1 MCRLKGVGRKLVQQ
15 EQQDDAGSVKKP
27 RRRSRRRTAGL
38 WTLRGVFILVLLAL
52 VSGFMVVGQRMH
64 APDWLRDRVETR
76 LDQALGGVKVRFG
89 DVSFIIH
96 EGWRPRLRL
105 TDVRI
110 SDGDGRQIAEV
121 SDLRASLSMRPLLRG
136 HVRPKRIILQ
146 GAQIALTRG
155 VDGALSLTVGAG
167 SAPVGQAPNL
177 AQLIEASDEVFQAPV
192 LSALTSVELDA
203 ITLDYQDLRLGRS
216 WVLDGGRIQATRSAG
231 EVRLA
236 TSFSV
241 LAGRDYVSTI
251 EANYTSSLGSPAA
264 QFGISITDLPSED
277 IGGHSPALAW
287 MQVLRTPISGALR
300 GRVDPE
306 GALGPVFAT
315 LNLGAGAVQ
324 PTPETTPIK
333 FESARTYFT
342 YDPKLQALDFN
353 EVSINSAWGTV
364 QADGMTFLKGVKAG
378 GLESMSGQFRLSG
391 IEINPVDL
399 FPEPLN
405 LSQAEVDFQM
415 KLAPFRLQLGQ
426 MSIEDGEH
434 RARLSGSLAG
444 LSEGWVAEI
453 DAQID
458 QMSSDQL
465 LKYWPERLA
474 PKPRLWVT
482 ENLYQG
488 EMSDLDF
495 ALRLRPG
502 EKPDIYADFEFEET
516 KVRFAKTLPPIQD
529 AQGQASLLNGR
540 FTVSAQKGIVIADEG
555 GAVDASGTS
564 FIIPDTR
571 IKKSTPGIARVQAKG
586 SVTAALSLLD
596 RPPLQL
602 LTKANLPI
610 ELAEGQVS
618 LSGTLSLPMIKGL
631 KLEDT
636 RFHFLGELV
645 DLDSDRLVPG
655 FEVSADQLDL
665 TGDQTQVAISGE
677 GLFGVVPV
685 QATWRQ
691 PIGGDTAQRSEL
703 TGQIEVSPRLME
715 QINAG
720 LPKGM
725 LTGQGLAD
733 FSLGIGAG
741 EPPLLN
747 ANSDLLGVA
756 LAIPELG
763 WRKGANSSGTLA
775 AEATLG
781 AQLNVDELRIEAA
794 GLRTSATISFRDGGF
809 DRVRFSSFELGNWL
823 AVPAEL
829 IGRGAALPDIRVL
842 GGVLNL
848 GKSTLGE
855 GGSSGGGAAGPGPK
869 LDVTLDRLQVTE
881 TVALTGLTGSFQ
893 TTGGL
898 TGAFAAQ
905 VNGGARIKGQVT
917 PRDNRT
923 AVGLTSEDAGAVLRS
938 AGVLTQARGG
948 SMQLQL
954 DPIAEP
960 GNYDVDLKIKNT
972 RITDAPAMAALLNAI
987 SLVGLLDEM
996 AGQGIFFAAI
1006 DSKMRITP
1014 TEVKVLTGSAV
1025 GPSMGLSFEGTI
1037 DTVTQMLNLRGAISP
1052 IYLVNA
1058 IGSVLSKKGEGI
1070 FAFNYTLT
1078 GPLSDPKV
1086 SVNPLSGL
1094 APLFLRNLLREPA
1107 PTVSDGPNAT
1117 PDRSDQSHPA
1127 VQSRGEDR

>member
-1 MCRLKGVGRKLVQQ
+1 MERKLVQQ
-15 EQQDDAGSVKKP
+15 EQQDESEAGKKP

-38 WTLRGVFILVLLAL
+38 WAMRGVFVLVFLAL
-52 VSGFMVVGQRMH
+52 VTGFMVIGHRMH
-64 APDWLRDRVETR
+64 APEWLRDRVEAR
-76 LDQALGGVKVRFG
+76 LDRALGGVQIRFG

-110 SDGDGRQIAEV
+110 SDAAGQQIAEV
-121 SDLRASLSMRPLLRG
+121 RDLRASLAMRPLLRG

-155 VDGALSLTVGAG
+155 KDGALSLTVGSG
-167 SAPVGQAPNL
+167 SAPVGEAPNL
-177 AQLIEASDEVFQAPV
+177 AQLIEASDEVFRSPA
-192 LSALTSVELDA
+192 LSALTSVQLDA
-203 ITLDYQDLRLGRS
+203 ITLDYSDLRLGRS
-216 WVLDGGRIQATRSAG
+216 WVLDGGHIQATRSAG

-236 TSFSV
+236 TGFSV
-241 LAGRDYVSTI
+241 LAGRDYVSGI
-251 EANYTSSLGSPAA
+251 EANYTSSLDSAAA
-264 QFGISITDLPSED
+264 QFGVSITDLPSED
-277 IGGHSPALAW
+277 IAGHSPALAW

-300 GRVDPE
+300 GSVDAD

-324 PTPETTPIK
+324 PNPETLPIR
-333 FESARTYFT
+333 FDSARTYFT
-342 YDPKLQALDFN
+342 YDPKQEVLDFN
-353 EVSINSAWGTV
+353 EVSISSAWGTV
-364 QADGMTFLKGVKAG
+364 QAEGKAFLQGVEARA
-378 GLESMSGQFRLSG
+378 LESMAGQFRLSG
-391 IEINPVDL
+391 IEINPANL
-399 FPEPLN
+399 FPEALN
-405 LSQAEVDFQM
+405 LTRADVDFQM
-415 KLAPFRLQLGQ
+415 KLAPFRMQVGQ
-426 MSIEDGEH
+426 MTVEDGDH
-434 RARLSGSLAG
+434 RLRLSGALAG
-444 LSEGWVAEI
+444 QSDGWAAKI

-458 QMSSDQL
+458 RMDSDQL

-482 ENLYQG
+482 ENLHHG

-502 EKPDIYADFEFEET
+502 EKPDIYADFEFDKT
-516 KVRFAKTLPPIQD
+516 QVRFAKTLPPIQE
-529 AQGQASLLNGR
+529 AQGQASLLNRR
-540 FTVSAQKGIVIADEG
+540 FTVTAQKGIVIADEG

-564 FIIPDTR
+564 FIIPDTG
-571 IKKSTPGIARVQAKG
+571 IKKTTPAIARVQASG

-602 LTKANLPI
+602 LTKANLPVD
-610 ELAEGQVS
+610 LAAGQVS
-618 LSGTLSLPMIKGL
+618 LAGTLSLPLIKGL

-636 RFHFLGELV
+636 RFHFAGTLA
-645 DLDSDRLVPG
+645 DLDSDKLVPG
-655 FEVSADQLDL
+655 FEVSADRLTL
-665 TGDQTQVAISGE
+665 TGDQTQVAIEGD

-685 QATWRQ
+685 EARWRQ
-691 PIGGDTAQRSEL
+691 AIGGDTPQRSEV
-703 TGQIEVSPRLME
+703 TGQIELSPRLME

-720 LPKGM
+720 LPRGM
-725 LTGQGLAD
+725 LTGQGVAD
-733 FSLGIGAG
+733 FTLALGAG
-741 EPPLLN
+741 EPPRLS
-747 ANSDLLGVA
+747 AKSDLVGVA

-763 WRKGANSSGTLA
+763 WRKAASSSGTLT

-781 AQLNVDELRIEAA
+781 AQLSVDALRIDTA
-794 GLRTSATISFRDGGF
+794 GLRTSATISFRDGAF
-809 DRVRFSSFELGNWL
+809 ERVKFSSFELGNWL

-842 GGVLNL
+842 GGVLDL

-855 GGSSGGGAAGPGPK
+855 GGSGDGAAGPGPK

-905 VNGGARIKGQVT
+905 VNGGARINGQVT
-917 PRDNRT
+917 PKAGRS
-923 AVGLTSEDAGAVLRS
+923 AVNLTSQDAGAVLRS

-948 SMQLQL
+948 TLKLQL
-954 DPIAEP
+954 DPIAGP
-960 GNYDVDLKIKNT
+960 GNYDVDLRIEST
-972 RITDAPAMAALLNAI
+972 RIKDAPAMAALLNAI

-996 AGQGIFFAAI
+996 AGQGIFFSAI

-1014 TEVKVLTGSAV
+1014 TEVKVLSGSAV
-1025 GPSMGLSFEGTI
+1025 GPSMGLSFDGTI
-1037 DTVTQMLNLRGAISP
+1037 DTVRGRLNLRGAISP
-1052 IYLVNA
+1052 IYLLNA
-1058 IGSVLSKKGEGI
+1058 IGSVLTRKGEGI

-1078 GPLSDPKV
+1078 GPLTAPQV

-1094 APLFLRNLLREPA
+1094 APLFLRNLMRQPA

-1117 PDRSDQSHPA
+1117 PDRSDKPHPA
-1127 VQSRGEDR
+1127 LQSRGEDR

>member
-1 MCRLKGVGRKLVQQ
+1 MRRKLVQQ
-15 EQQDDAGSVKKP
+15 EQQDDTKADKKP

-38 WTLRGVFILVLLAL
+38 WTLRGVFILGFLAL
-52 VSGFMVVGQRMH
+52 VTGFMVVGQRMH
-64 APDWLRDRVETR
+64 APDWLRDRVEAR
-76 LDQALGGVKVRFG
+76 LDQTLGGVKVRFG

-110 SDGDGRQIAEV
+110 SDADGRQIAEV

-167 SAPVGQAPNL
+167 SAPVGQARNL
-177 AQLIEASDEVFQAPV
+177 AQLIESSDEVFQAPI

-216 WVLDGGRIQATRSAG
+216 WVLDGGRIQANRNAG

-236 TSFSV
+236 TNFSV

-251 EANYTSSLGSPAA
+251 EANYTSLLGSPAA
-264 QFGISITDLPSED
+264 QFGISITDLPAED
-277 IGGHSPALAW
+277 IAGHSPALAW

-300 GRVDPE
+300 GGIDTE

-333 FESARTYFT
+333 FDAARTYFT
-342 YDPKLQALDFN
+342 YDPKQQALDFN
-353 EVSINSAWGTV
+353 EVSIQSAWGTV
-364 QADGMTFLKGVKAG
+364 QADGKAFLHGVKAG
-378 GLESMSGQFRLSG
+378 GLDSMSGQFRLSG
-391 IEINPVDL
+391 IEINPANL
-399 FPEPLN
+399 FPEALN
-405 LSQAEVDFQM
+405 LTRADVDFQM
-415 KLAPFRLQLGQ
+415 KLAPFRIQLGQ
-426 MSIEDGEH
+426 MTVEDGAH

-444 LSEGWVAEI
+444 LTDGWVAAI

-458 QMSSDQL
+458 RMSSDQL
-465 LKYWPERLA
+465 LNYWPERLA

-482 ENLYQG
+482 DNLYHG

-502 EKPDIYADFEFEET
+502 EKPDIYADFEFDKTEI
-516 KVRFAKTLPPIQD
+516 RFAKTLPTIQD
-529 AQGQASLLNGR
+529 AQGQASLLNRR

-555 GAVDASGTS
+555 GTVDASGTS
-564 FIIPDTR
+564 FIIPDTGIKKTTPAIAR
-571 IKKSTPGIARVQAKG
+571 IKASG
-586 SVTAALSLLD
+586 SVTAAMSLLD

-602 LTKANLPI
+602 LTKANLPVD
-610 ELAEGQVS
+610 LADGQVS
-618 LSGTLSLPMIKGL
+618 LSGTLSLPLIKGL

-636 RFHFLGELV
+636 RFHFVGELSN
-645 DLDSDRLVPG
+645 LDSSKLVPG
-655 FEVSADQLDL
+655 FEVSADRLDL
-665 TGDQTQVAISGE
+665 SGDQTQVAIQGE

-685 QATWRQ
+685 EALWRQ
-691 PIGGDTAQRSEL
+691 PIGGETPRQSEL
-703 TGQIEVSPRLME
+703 TGQIELSPRLME

-720 LPKGM
+720 LPRGM
-725 LTGQGLAD
+725 LTGEGIAD
-733 FSLGIGAG
+733 FSLSLGAG
-741 EPPLLN
+741 EPPRLS
-747 ANSDLLGVA
+747 AQSDLVGVA

-763 WRKGANSSGTLA
+763 WRKSASTGGSLT

-781 AQLNVDELRIEAA
+781 AQLSVDSLRINAA
-794 GLRTSATISFRDGGF
+794 GLRTTAAISFRDGGF
-809 DRVRFSSFELGNWL
+809 ERVRFSTFELGDWL

-842 GGVLNL
+842 GGVLDL
-848 GKSTLGE
+848 GKSTIGE
-855 GGSSGGGAAGPGPK
+855 GGGSSGAAGPGPK
-869 LDVTLDRLQVTE
+869 LDVKLDRLQVTE
-881 TVALTGLTGSFQ
+881 SVALTGLTGSFQ

-898 TGAFAAQ
+898 TGSFASQ
-905 VNGGARIKGQVT
+905 VNGGAAIRGQVT
-917 PRDNRT
+917 PRASRS
-923 AVGLTSEDAGAVLRS
+923 AVGLTSDDAGAVLRS

-948 SMQLQL
+948 TMQLQL

-972 RITDAPAMAALLNAI
+972 RITDAPAMAAILNAI

-1014 TEVKVLTGSAV
+1014 TEVKVLSGSAV
-1025 GPSMGLSFEGTI
+1025 GPSLGLSFDGTV
-1037 DTVTQMLNLRGAISP
+1037 DTVAGMLNLRGAISP

-1058 IGSVLSKKGEGI
+1058 IGSVLTKKGEGI
-1070 FAFNYTLT
+1070 FAFNYTLS
-1078 GPLSDPKV
+1078 GPLSDPQV

-1117 PDRSDQSHPA
+1117 PDRSGEPNPA
-1127 VQSRGEDR
+1127 FQTRGEDR